1 MLKFKFG
8 APIHTYHVLVIKPE
22 WHNKLFEL
30 KINDLTRSDGLIEL
44 FDLLQ
49 ITNTK

>member
-30 KINDLTRSDGLIEL
+30 KINVCNIVVGTYLVD
-44 FDLLQ
+44 
-49 ITNTK
+49 